1 MRLQLKSP
9 GLKENEESVVVVS
22 GVQIYTE
29 MFEAV
34 GHKTQTSRQG
44 RHGQEMNVIQCMH
57 LLESNQHLTE
67 DY

>member
-44 RHGQEMNVIQCMH
+44 RHVKK
-57 LLESNQHLTE
+57 
-67 DY
+67 